1 MNDTI
6 LSLIGAAWQLGV
18 AGLLGYVFVCVVFD
32 YLFPEHEDEAEEGA
46 EYAEF
51 ADAADEFEGDA
62 WDRARDIEQDRRWEI
77 AS

>member
-1 MNDTI
+1 MTDTI

-18 AGLLGYVFVCVVFD
+18 AGFLGYVFVCIVFD
-32 YLFPEHEDEAEEGA
+32 HIFPDHEVDEEEV

-51 ADAADEFEGDA
+51 DEFEGDA
-62 WDRARDIEQDRRWEI
+62 WDRALDQRRDESWEI